1 MDANELFTLEGKV
14 ALVTG
19 GSRGLGKEM
28 VLAFAAAGAKVV
40 ITSRKLDSCEVLA
53 GEVEAR
59 GGEALAYGCHVGNWD
74 ELDGL
79 VDAAY
84 ERFGKVD
91 VLVNNAGMS
100 PLYGELVEVPEA
112 LYDKVLDV
120 NLKGPF
126 RLSALVATRMRDG
139 DGGSIINV
147 SSTGS
152 IRPRGDIIS
161 YAAAKAGLNAMTE
174 GMAHAFGPK
183 VRVNCIMC
191 GPFLTDISKAWDM
204 DKFKERAKGYA
215 LRRGG
220 EPDEVVGAA
229 LYFASNASSFC
240 TGAILKLDGGTP

>member
-1 MDANELFTLEGKV
+1 
-14 ALVTG
+14 
-19 GSRGLGKEM
+19 M
-28 VLAFAAAGAKVV
+28 VLAFAKAGAKVV
-40 ITSRKLDSCEVLA
+40 VTSRKLANCEVVA
-53 GEVEAR
+53 REVEDA
-59 GGEALAYGCHVGNWD
+59 GGEALAYACHVGNWD

-79 VDAAY
+79 VNAAY
-84 ERFGKVD
+84 DRFGKVD

-100 PLYGELVEVPEA
+100 PLYGELVDIPEV

-126 RLSALVATRMRDG
+126 RLSALVATRMRDTE
-139 DGGSIINV
+139 GGCIINV

-152 IRPRGDIIS
+152 IRPRGDIIT

-174 GMAHAFGPK
+174 GMAHAFGPE

-204 DKFKERAKGYA
+204 GVFEERAKSYA

-220 EPDEVVGAA
+220 EPNEVVGAA
-229 LYFASNASSFC
+229 LYFASGASSFC
-240 TGAILKLDGGTP
+240 TGAVLRLDGGTP